1 MFQNNGLSLDQ
12 APPISVVLRFFLA
25 GSLFGIA
32 AGLWLMLRGAAA
44 LDPATPEALILTHL
58 LTLGVML
65 SFMLGALF
73 QMLPVL
79 AGVSFP
85 NPSLLAVRTQ
95 WPLIFGLVT
104 LLTAFATA
112 EGVLYL
118 IAVLLLGAALLPV
131 TLRML
136 GRLYRLQNHSSS
148 SRGMG
153 FALYN
158 LFLLF
163 LIGGWLSALM
173 GGWTFRGDLPA
184 LRQLHLGLG
193 LFGWIALL
201 IISVSFQVIEMFYVT
216 PPYPKAYARW
226 LPFAVTALLSLELV
240 AALDFPPMIPWC
252 ESLVALLLAAHGLL
266 TLRRLS
272 QRQRPLADATIRF
285 WQAGMSALA
294 LATLL
299 VILRNLFGLSRPLE
313 ETLYALFAFF
323 ALSVVFAM
331 AYKIVPFL
339 TWFHLNA
346 QGYFKAP
353 MMHEV
358 IHPRT
363 AMRHLAI
370 HLTALFAAL
379 AAAWLTPA
387 LWSVA
392 GALLALS
399 FAWIAVAVYRARHLY
414 LHIQATEEKFDFGGF
429 SA

>member
-32 AGLWLMLRGAAA
+32 AGIWLMLRGASA
-44 LDPATPEALILTHL
+44 LDPATPAALILTHL

-79 AGVSFP
+79 AGVAFRH
-85 NPSLLAVRTQ
+85 PSLLAIRSQ
-95 WPLIFGLVT
+95 WPLIFGT
-104 LLTAFATA
+104 LSLLSAFGTAQAP
-112 EGVLYL
+112 LYL
-118 IAVLLLGAALLPV
+118 LAALLLGAGLLPV
-131 TLRML
+131 ALRML
-136 GRLYRLQNHSSS
+136 LRLYRLRDHSAS

-158 LFLLF
+158 LLLLF
-163 LIGGWLSALM
+163 LVGLWLAALM
-173 GGWTFRGDLPA
+173 GGGTGRGDLLA

-193 LFGWIALL
+193 LLGWIALL

-226 LPFAVTALLSLELV
+226 LPFAVTALLTLELL
-240 AALDFPPMIPWC
+240 AALNFPPAIPWI
-252 ESLVALLLAAHGLL
+252 EGGIAALLLTHALL
-266 TLRRLS
+266 TLHRLAR
-272 QRQRPLADATIRF
+272 RQRPLADATVWF
-285 WQAGMSALA
+285 WRTGMVSLA
-294 LATLL
+294 LAMLL
-299 VILRNLFGLSRPLE
+299 WMADALLGLPRFLE
-313 ETLYALFAFF
+313 VSLYTLYVAF

-346 QGYFKAP
+346 QGYFTAP

-358 IHPRT
+358 IHPRY
-363 AMRHLAI
+363 AMRHLTI
-370 HLTALFAAL
+370 HLAALFSAL
-379 AAAWLTPA
+379 IAGLTPV
-387 LWSVA
+387 LWPVT

-399 FAWIAVAVYRARHLY
+399 FCWIAVAIYRAWHLY
-414 LHIQATEEKFDFGGF
+414 RHIQTTGERFEFGAG
-429 SA
+429 